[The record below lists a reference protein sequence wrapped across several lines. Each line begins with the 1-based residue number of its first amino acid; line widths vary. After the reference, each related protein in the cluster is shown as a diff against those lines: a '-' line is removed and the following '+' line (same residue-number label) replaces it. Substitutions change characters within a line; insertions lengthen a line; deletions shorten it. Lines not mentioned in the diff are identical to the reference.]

1 MKIRRFCAPDIRQAM
16 RLVREELG
24 ADAVI
29 LSNRKVDDGVEI
41 VAAMDFDQELF
52 QNQVRESGS
61 TDRKIPSLP
70 GSIANVKSAPLVN
83 KLDLSK
89 ERSESFDR
97 SLQTGP
103 AHPARSD
110 LPSNQA
116 QSEPATIAA
125 PEALPVIEPVLEE
138 MRKEFDRMRD
148 LLNSHISEISWSESL
163 RHNPVCREVSRR
175 LNQLGFSETISKKII
190 RQMETASDFSSA
202 WDKVKRSISRHLT
215 IHDDNL
221 LEYGGIVAL
230 VGPTGVGK
238 TTSIAKLA
246 AKFCLKYGSRKIAL
260 VAADNYRIAA
270 YEQLNTYGR
279 ILDIPVRTAHD
290 NAELEKVLKEL
301 IDKRLVLI
309 DTAGVSQRA
318 MRLADRFPVLHDKD
332 LPIRSYLV
340 MSAATQYATMQEII
354 QAFRVFEPYAAILTK
369 LDETVMLG
377 SAVSALVEN
386 RLPLSFVCDG
396 QKVPENLRTA
406 KEWGFADQCFAA
418 ESAQAFPFR
427 TTNSGPHDQRIQ
439 ACG

>member
-24 ADAVI
+24 AEAVI
-29 LSNRKVDDGVEI
+29 LSNRKVDEGIEI

-52 QNQVRESGS
+52 QNQIRGS
-61 TDRKIPSLP
+61 DAADRRIPSTSDPAANLKSKPLLNQP
-70 GSIANVKSAPLVN
+70 GLSDEDSKSL
-83 KLDLSK
+83 
-89 ERSESFDR
+89 DR
-97 SLQTGP
+97 SAGLIR
-103 AHPARSD
+103 AARSD
-110 LPSNQA
+110 SPVNPA
-116 QSEPATIAA
+116 DPEPAASVA
-125 PEALPVIEPVLEE
+125 PNARPVLEPVIEE
-138 MRKEFDRMRD
+138 MRKEFDLMRD
-148 LLNSHISEISWSESL
+148 LLNSHMSDISCAESL

-175 LNQLGFSETISKKII
+175 LNQLGFSDTISKKII
-190 RQMETASDFSSA
+190 KQIGASCDFSNA
-202 WDKVKRSISRHLT
+202 WDKVKRSISRHFM

-221 LEYGGIVAL
+221 LDHGGIVAL
-230 VGPTGVGK
+230 IGPTGVGK

-246 AKFCLKYGSRKIAL
+246 ARFCLKYGSRKIAL
-260 VAADNYRIAA
+260 VTADNYRIAA
-270 YEQLNTYGR
+270 FEQLNTYGR

-290 NAELEKVLKEL
+290 NAELEKVLADL

-318 MRLADRFPVLHDKD
+318 MSLADRFPVLRDKN
-332 LPIRSYLV
+332 LPVRSYLV

-369 LDETVMLG
+369 LDEAVMLG

-386 RLPLSFVCDG
+386 RLSLSFVCDG

-406 KEWGFADQCFAA
+406 REYGLAERCFA
-418 ESAQAFPFR
+418 SAQAFPFKSA
-427 TTNSGPHDQRIQ
+427 NCDPPDQRIQ